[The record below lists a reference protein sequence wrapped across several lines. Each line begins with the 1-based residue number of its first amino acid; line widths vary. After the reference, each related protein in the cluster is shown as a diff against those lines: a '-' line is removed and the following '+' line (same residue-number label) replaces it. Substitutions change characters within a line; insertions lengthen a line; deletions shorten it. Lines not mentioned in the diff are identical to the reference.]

1 MSSNKLR
8 FFNNLSKPFV
18 KIVENFYPDAFIFVI
33 LLSVLTFLLALVN
46 TDSSVLET
54 FEAWGNGLP
63 KLFTFTAQICI
74 IMITAHALAHTP
86 PIERILS
93 KIGSY
98 PTSQVKAYA
107 LVTFISG
114 LASLFAWSFGLIVGG
129 IVSKFVAIG
138 CAKKRIKIHYP
149 LLVASAYSG
158 YVIWHMGY
166 SSSAALFVSS
176 PNHSLIDK
184 IGVIPVT
191 DTIFNPFNIT
201 IALITLFIIT
211 IINPLMRPDNDSEIK
226 EIDSNIFRLGD
237 NDDISNINQ
246 KIRTPA
252 QTIENNRFISL
263 FLAISLLFFIGL
275 IFYKNGFSLDL
286 NIVSWSFLGLGL
298 LLSNSAIHYVK
309 LVNKASIT
317 VGPIILQYPF
327 YAGIMGIM
335 ADTGLINVLAEN
347 ISNIATKETLGFY
360 SFLSG
365 GLVNMFIP
373 SGGGQWAV
381 QGPVMIE
388 AANYLNVEPYVVV
401 LGVAYGDQWTNM
413 IQPFWTIPLLAIA
426 GLHMRQIM
434 GYTFVIFIITG
445 FLFGGSMLY
454 LGSGQI

>member
-1 MSSNKLR
+1 MSSKKLG

-18 KIVENFYPDAFIFVI
+18 KLVENFYPDAFIFVI
-33 LLSVLTFLLALVN
+33 VLSVLTFLLAVFN
-46 TDSSVLET
+46 TDSSIIET
-54 FEAWGNGLP
+54 FEAWGTGLP

-74 IMITAHALAHTP
+74 IMITAHALAHTKP
-86 PIERILS
+86 VENILS

-98 PTSQVKAYA
+98 PASQIQAYA

-176 PNHSLIDK
+176 ADHSLIDK
-184 IGVIPVT
+184 IGIIPVT

-201 IALITLFIIT
+201 IAIFTLLIIT
-211 IINPLMRPDNDSEIK
+211 IVNPLMRPNNDSEIN
-226 EIDSNIFRLGD
+226 EIDSNVFRFTD
-237 NDDISNINQ
+237 KSDSDDMNK
-246 KIRTPA
+246 KIRSPA
-252 QTIENNRFISL
+252 QVIENNRFISF
-263 FLAISLLFFIGL
+263 FLAISLLLFIGL
-275 IFYKNGFSLDL
+275 IFYKKGFSLDL
-286 NIVSWSFLGLGL
+286 NIVSWSFLGIGL
-298 LLSNSAIHYVK
+298 LLSNSPIHYVK
-309 LVNKASIT
+309 LVNRASIT

-335 ADTGLINVLAEN
+335 ADTGLINVLAEK
-347 ISNIATKETLGFY
+347 ISSIATADTLGFY

-388 AANYLNVEPYVVV
+388 AANYLNVKPYVIV

-445 FLFGGSMLY
+445 VIYGSAMLY
-454 LGSGQI
+454 LGSG

>member
-1 MSSNKLR
+1 MSSKKLG

-18 KIVENFYPDAFIFVI
+18 KLVENFYPDAFIFVI
-33 LLSVLTFLLALVN
+33 VLSVLTFLLAVFN
-46 TDSSVLET
+46 TDSSIIET
-54 FEAWGNGLP
+54 FEAWGTGLP

-74 IMITAHALAHTP
+74 IMITAHALAHTKP
-86 PIERILS
+86 VENILS

-98 PTSQVKAYA
+98 PASQIQAYA

-176 PNHSLIDK
+176 ADHSLINK
-184 IGVIPVT
+184 IGIIPVT

-201 IALITLFIIT
+201 IAIFTLLIIT
-211 IINPLMRPDNDSEIK
+211 IVNPLMRPSNDSEIN
-226 EIDSNIFRLGD
+226 EIDSNVFRLTD
-237 NDDISNINQ
+237 KSDSNDMNK
-246 KIRTPA
+246 KIRSPA
-252 QTIENNRFISL
+252 QVIENNRFISF
-263 FLAISLLFFIGL
+263 FLATSLLLFIGL
-275 IFYKNGFSLDL
+275 VFYKKGFSLDL
-286 NIVSWSFLGLGL
+286 NIVSWSFLGIGL
-298 LLSNSAIHYVK
+298 LLSNSPIHYVK
-309 LVNKASIT
+309 LVNRASIT

-335 ADTGLINVLAEN
+335 ADTGLINVLAEK
-347 ISNIATKETLGFY
+347 ISSIATSDTLGFY

-388 AANYLNVEPYVVV
+388 AANNLNVKPYVIV

-445 FLFGGSMLY
+445 IIYGSAMLY
-454 LGSGQI
+454 LGSG

>member
-1 MSSNKLR
+1 MSSKKLG

-18 KIVENFYPDAFIFVI
+18 KLVENFYPDAFIFVI
-33 LLSVLTFLLALVN
+33 VLSVLTFLLAVFN
-46 TDSSVLET
+46 TDSSIIET
-54 FEAWGNGLP
+54 FEAWGTGLP

-74 IMITAHALAHTP
+74 IMITAHALAHTKP
-86 PIERILS
+86 VENILS

-98 PTSQVKAYA
+98 PASQIQAYA

-176 PNHSLIDK
+176 ADHSLIDK
-184 IGVIPVT
+184 IGIIPVT

-201 IALITLFIIT
+201 IAIFTLLIIT
-211 IINPLMRPDNDSEIK
+211 IVNPLMRPNNDSEIN
-226 EIDSNIFRLGD
+226 EIDSNVFRFTD
-237 NDDISNINQ
+237 KSDSDDMNK
-246 KIRTPA
+246 KIRSPA
-252 QTIENNRFISL
+252 QVIENNRFISF
-263 FLAISLLFFIGL
+263 FLAISLLLFIGL
-275 IFYKNGFSLDL
+275 IFYKKGFSLDL
-286 NIVSWSFLGLGL
+286 NIVSWSFLGIGL
-298 LLSNSAIHYVK
+298 LLSNSPIHYVK
-309 LVNKASIT
+309 LVNRASVT

-335 ADTGLINVLAEN
+335 ADTGLINVLAEK
-347 ISNIATKETLGFY
+347 ISSIATADTLGFY

-388 AANYLNVEPYVVV
+388 AANYLNVKPYVIV

-445 FLFGGSMLY
+445 VIYGSAMLY
-454 LGSGQI
+454 LGSG

>member
-1 MSSNKLR
+1 MSSKKLG

-18 KIVENFYPDAFIFVI
+18 KLVENFYPDAFIFVI
-33 LLSVLTFLLALVN
+33 VLSVLTFLLAVFN
-46 TDSSVLET
+46 TDSSIIET
-54 FEAWGNGLP
+54 FEAWGTGLP

-74 IMITAHALAHTP
+74 IMITAHALAHTKP
-86 PIERILS
+86 VENILS

-98 PTSQVKAYA
+98 PASQIQAYA

-138 CAKKRIKIHYP
+138 CAKTRIKIHYP

-176 PNHSLIDK
+176 ADHSLINK
-184 IGVIPVT
+184 IGIIPVT

-201 IALITLFIIT
+201 IAIFTLLIIT
-211 IINPLMRPDNDSEIK
+211 IVNPLMRPSNDSEIN
-226 EIDSNIFRLGD
+226 EIDSNVFRLTD
-237 NDDISNINQ
+237 KSDSNDMNK
-246 KIRTPA
+246 KIRSPA
-252 QTIENNRFISL
+252 QVIENNRFISF
-263 FLAISLLFFIGL
+263 FLATSLLLFIGL
-275 IFYKNGFSLDL
+275 VFYKKGFSLDL
-286 NIVSWSFLGLGL
+286 NIVSWSFLGIGL
-298 LLSNSAIHYVK
+298 LLSNSPIHYVK
-309 LVNKASIT
+309 LVNRASIT

-335 ADTGLINVLAEN
+335 ADTGLINVLAEK
-347 ISNIATKETLGFY
+347 ISSIATSDTLGFY

-388 AANYLNVEPYVVV
+388 AANNLNVKPYVIV

-445 FLFGGSMLY
+445 IIYGSAMLY
-454 LGSGQI
+454 LGSG

>member
-1 MSSNKLR
+1 MSSKKLG

-18 KIVENFYPDAFIFVI
+18 KLVENFYPDAFIFVI
-33 LLSVLTFLLALVN
+33 VLSVLTFLLAIFN
-46 TDSSVLET
+46 TDSTVIET
-54 FEAWGNGLP
+54 FEAWGTGLP

-74 IMITAHALAHTP
+74 IMITAHALAHTKP
-86 PIERILS
+86 VESILS
-93 KIGSY
+93 KLGSY
-98 PTSQVKAYA
+98 PTSQIHAYA

-138 CAKKRIKIHYP
+138 CARKRIRIHYP

-176 PNHSLIDK
+176 AGHSLIDK

-191 DTIFNPFNIT
+191 NTIFSSFNIT
-201 IALITLFIIT
+201 VAIFTLLIIT

-226 EIDSNIFRLGD
+226 EIDSNVFRFSD
-237 NDDISNINQ
+237 KNEYSDVNNNI
-246 KIRTPA
+246 RSPA
-252 QTIENNRFISL
+252 QTIENSRLISF
-263 FLAISLLFFIGL
+263 FLAVSLLFFIGL
-275 IFYKNGFSLDL
+275 VFYKKGFSLDL
-286 NIVSWSFLGLGL
+286 NIVSWSFLGIGL
-298 LLSNSAIHYVK
+298 LLSNSPIHYVK

-335 ADTGLINVLAEN
+335 ADTGLINILAEK
-347 ISNIATKETLGFY
+347 ISSIATAETLGFY

-381 QGPVMIE
+381 QGPVMVE
-388 AANYLNVEPYVVV
+388 AASYLNVKPYVIV

-445 FLFGGSMLY
+445 VIFGSAMLY
-454 LGSGQI
+454 LGSG

>member
-1 MSSNKLR
+1 MSSKKLG

-18 KIVENFYPDAFIFVI
+18 KLVENFYPDAFIFVI
-33 LLSVLTFLLALVN
+33 VLSVLTFLLAVFN
-46 TDSSVLET
+46 TDSSIIET
-54 FEAWGNGLP
+54 FEAWGTGLP

-74 IMITAHALAHTP
+74 IMITAHALAHTRP
-86 PIERILS
+86 VENILS

-98 PTSQVKAYA
+98 PASQIQAYA

-114 LASLFAWSFGLIVGG
+114 IASLFAWSFGLIVGG

-176 PNHSLIDK
+176 ADHSLINK
-184 IGVIPVT
+184 IGIIPVT

-201 IALITLFIIT
+201 IAIFTLLIIT
-211 IINPLMRPDNDSEIK
+211 IVNPLMRPNNDSEIN
-226 EIDSNIFRLGD
+226 EIDSNVFRFTD
-237 NDDISNINQ
+237 KSDSDDMNK
-246 KIRTPA
+246 KIRSPA
-252 QTIENNRFISL
+252 QVIENNRFISF
-263 FLAISLLFFIGL
+263 FLAISLLLFIGL
-275 IFYKNGFSLDL
+275 IFYKKGFSLDL
-286 NIVSWSFLGLGL
+286 NIVSWSFLGIGL
-298 LLSNSAIHYVK
+298 LLSNSPIHYVK
-309 LVNKASIT
+309 LVNRASIT

-335 ADTGLINVLAEN
+335 ADTGLINVLAEK
-347 ISNIATKETLGFY
+347 ISSIATADTLGFY

-388 AANYLNVEPYVVV
+388 AANYLNVKPYVIV

-445 FLFGGSMLY
+445 VIYGSAMLY
-454 LGSGQI
+454 LGSG